1 MDEAVGTYQDKG
13 STVLGR
19 VERGDLA
26 LGLSR
31 NTTCLLI
38 SAADHIDQAH
48 PPLTRCPAAD
58 DTVLPFGAILFAPN
72 ITPTTQGMW
81 QPRSF
86 ALGTV
91 THKSVAFDHLRP
103 LVTTSRTQVLD
114 AVLRTE
120 SVTFKTTLHHGP
132 QKRPSPAACLER
144 IRGSGGKRFRH
155 PPCCGSC
162 KARKRRLREAEKG
175 TVIKAPTSALL

>member
-1 MDEAVGTYQDKG
+1 MNEGDPPITICGWTRLL
-13 STVLGR
+13 VLTKTR
-19 VERGDLA
+19 A
-26 LGLSR
+26 PQFWAASSAATSPSAFSR

-58 DTVLPFGAILFAPN
+58 DTVLLFGAILFAPN

-144 IRGSGGKRFRH
+144 IQGSGGS
-155 PPCCGSC
+155 GSGTPV
-162 KARKRRLREAEKG
+162 LRQLQGAQTPLEG
-175 TVIKAPTSALL
+175 S